1 MTVPTYE
8 EFMLPTLRVLA
19 DGSERRTRDVAS
31 SAADLLGVTEAER
44 EELISSGLPAYI
56 SRGQWAQ
63 TYLVQAGLIAR
74 PKRGVVAITD
84 AGRAVLTSPPAKL
97 DAAFLRNYPEFMEF
111 LRRKRAPSEGTD
123 AADSVSS
130 SADTDVAPEEL
141 IGAAERANR
150 AEVESDIL
158 ATVRA
163 LDPAAFERLVI
174 RLLVAMGYG
183 TAETGRHTGRSGD
196 EGIDGIIHRDAL
208 GLDRV
213 YLQAKR
219 YTENA
224 VGPEAINAF
233 YGALQRKGADRGV
246 FITSSTFTTGARAAE
261 RDFRTIVLIDGPELA
276 RLMVEHGVGVQ
287 VASTHVLKR
296 LDQDW
301 FDEL

>member
-84 AGRAVLTSPPAKL
+84 AGRAVLAAPPSKL
-97 DAAFLRNYPEFMEF
+97 DAAFLRNYPAFMEF
-111 LRRKRAPSEGTD
+111 LRRKRSPSEGTD

-246 FITSSTFTTGARAAE
+246 FITSSAFTTGARAAE
-261 RDFRTIVLIDGPELA
+261 RDFRTIVLIDGPMLA

-287 VASTHVLKR
+287 IASTHVLKR